1 MKSYLAMVVVA
12 GCSLTRNAP
21 PVSVHYY
28 EPPLATAKHITPTTT
43 PEARV
48 RLGRIETSAHLRY
61 SIAYR
66 TSGVQLET
74 YDLDRWTDTPD
85 AYVERSLENAL
96 FAQRP
101 IQEATGGDVLV
112 LDVDVLEFEELRGP
126 PPGGVV
132 KLRYRLRD
140 DRTVVAAE
148 TITIVRNARSTEL
161 GDVVTALGHALDDAT
176 SRIADHVL
184 ETSVA
189 YRLQS
194 DGPEDVPHRRLT
206 TRR

>member
-1 MKSYLAMVVVA
+1 MRSLLAILLFA
-12 GCSLTRNAP
+12 GCSLTRNSP
-21 PVSVHYY
+21 PVIVHYY
-28 EPPLATAKHITPTTT
+28 EPPLTTAERIAPTGT

-66 TSGVQLET
+66 TSDVQLET

-85 AYVERSLENAL
+85 AYVERSLESSL
-96 FAQRP
+96 FASRP
-101 IQEATGGDVLV
+101 LQEATGGDVLV
-112 LDVDVLEFEELRGP
+112 LDVDVLGFEEVRAP
-126 PPGGVV
+126 KPGGLV

-140 DRTVVAAE
+140 DRTVVASE
-148 TITIVRNARSTEL
+148 TITVVRTARSGEL
-161 GDVVTALGHALDDAT
+161 GDVVAALGHALDDAT

-184 ETSVA
+184 KTAVA
-189 YRLQS
+189 YPVQS
-194 DGPEDVPHRRLT
+194 EDQEDVPHRRLT